1 MATSDEEEPPNES
14 IELAAEELPDES
26 EPISAPEG
34 PKREVRLSPD
44 GLSSSDGSALEP
56 VQHNDTGSYWV
67 VSGMVVFGVTYEE
80 GIRLH
85 ANLSEEA
92 WQQHLD
98 EWSSAGIEVVLIEP
112 IALRQP
118 DNAIMEIMR
127 SSTETDSW
135 KVHSLHLNR
144 RDFSMREN
152 PAVSGTDGVRLWIR
166 MEEGK
171 PQCVV
176 GLDQWKNGRPDNS
189 GDLGRIK
196 AGGGIARKQF
206 QWHSTNHRVLLTLE
220 KVSQEN
226 LEGAVAES
234 AK

>member
-1 MATSDEEEPPNES
+1 
-14 IELAAEELPDES
+14 
-26 EPISAPEG
+26 
-34 PKREVRLSPD
+34 
-44 GLSSSDGSALEP
+44 
-56 VQHNDTGSYWV
+56 
-67 VSGMVVFGVTYEE
+67 
-80 GIRLH
+80 
-85 ANLSEEA
+85 
-92 WQQHLD
+92 
-98 EWSSAGIEVVLIEP
+98 
-112 IALRQP
+112 
-118 DNAIMEIMR
+118 
-127 SSTETDSW
+127 
-135 KVHSLHLNR
+135 
-144 RDFSMREN
+144 
-152 PAVSGTDGVRLWIR
+152 